1 MPIFLKSDC
10 FFVLL
15 YVQPAD
21 ELAMSLTQIIT
32 EISLERE
39 RKARLKSALAKEVEG
54 GNVFDSSAIKYC
66 VRQLTPHKNRSDFN
80 HVCTKLIIYFC
91 IHAYFLYPHF
101 VYMYM
106 YLTNTNW
113 NHNFMN
119 NILKAKRLK
128 CKLKILHAVQP

>member
-1 MPIFLKSDC
+1 MPIFLNFNC

-91 IHAYFLYPHF
+91 MHTFCTLTLYTC
-101 VYMYM
+101 
-106 YLTNTNW
+106 TNTNW
-113 NHNFMN
+113 DHNFMN